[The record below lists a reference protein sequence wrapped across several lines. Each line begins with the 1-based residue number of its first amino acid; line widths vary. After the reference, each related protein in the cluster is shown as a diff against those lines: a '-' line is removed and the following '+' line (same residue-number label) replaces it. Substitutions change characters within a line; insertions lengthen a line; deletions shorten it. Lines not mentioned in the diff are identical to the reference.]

1 MKLKD
6 YYKNLTNFL
15 ISYPEAR
22 ELEVACD
29 IDSVTRK
36 VDGTPVLITVKD
48 PEDYEIKIT
57 GFFNGDEEDMD
68 NIKVEDANMVLIN

>member
-1 MKLKD
+1 MKLKE
-6 YYKNLTNFL
+6 YYQNLTNFL

-22 ELEVACD
+22 ELEVACM
-29 IDSVTRK
+29 IDSKIRK
-36 VDGTPVLITVKD
+36 IDSGPVLLDVKN
-48 PEDYEIKIT
+48 PEDYELKIV